1 VLAGGGVAEAQQV
14 DPADRARLGPG
25 LVGDPGPQRRPGR
38 VRPRHRRRCGS
49 EAGQVGGLGN
59 GQLDRVP
66 QPAGLDLDIE
76 GEPAGEP
83 MGVQQH

>member
-1 VLAGGGVAEAQQV
+1 
-14 DPADRARLGPG
+14 
-25 LVGDPGPQRRPGR
+25 
-38 VRPRHRRRCGS
+38 
-49 EAGQVGGLGN
+49 VGGLGN
-59 GQLDRVP
+59 GQLDCVP